1 MFKNQPLPMHDRAR
15 VAAKAAL
22 AADEQGKFWAMHDAM
37 FADPSRLDP
46 ESLHSTA
53 LGLGL
58 DQARFDSCFTE
69 QRPRPILD
77 AELKAAKQWA
87 IDGTPGLFLNGRFVS
102 GARSFGYWKALV
114 EDELARLAP

>member
-1 MFKNQPLPMHDRAR
+1 
-15 VAAKAAL
+15 
-22 AADEQGKFWAMHDAM
+22 M

-46 ESLHSTA
+46 ESLLATA
-53 LGLGL
+53 VRLGL
-58 DQARFDSCFTE
+58 DRERFESCFTE